1 MQRLQIDSVD
11 RYFLMT
17 QFDKKYCA
25 AMVIIRKR
33 SSKMLCSH
41 DSCFLCLDVVW
52 LVVATPLRT
61 RISQVTLLSNLNY
74 SYFLWIIYVD
84 RNMKL
89 VLPTHWGVTFE
100 TNPPAHFLFHS
111 LCELMQAMVPVSLA
125 DQFSTVT
132 ILALDMPQLK
142 LKVVIGYL
150 ACFPCLEKLHVKV
163 LLANSFVHFCC
174 QISSLNSCLIYCFQ
188 F

>member
-1 MQRLQIDSVD
+1 
-11 RYFLMT
+11 
-17 QFDKKYCA
+17 
-25 AMVIIRKR
+25 MVIIRKR

-111 LCELMQAMVPVSLA
+111 LCELMQAMVPPVLHGDNISIRHASAEVEGCHWVFIMFSVLGEAPCQGAACKSICAFLLSDFFIEFLSNILFSILVVDVS
-125 DQFSTVT
+125 
-132 ILALDMPQLK
+132 MEQL
-142 LKVVIGYL
+142 
-150 ACFPCLEKLHVKV
+150 
-163 LLANSFVHFCC
+163 
-174 QISSLNSCLIYCFQ
+174 
-188 F
+188 